1 MVKREVPAPACHSPV
16 HFHIVRHA
24 CGFALVNKGHDT
36 RSLQG
41 LP

>member
-1 MVKREVPAPACHSPV
+1 MVKRECPRRPAIPRFI
-16 HFHIVRHA
+16 FHIVRHA